1 MPEVIITEN
10 TVPGTDVLITVSRKT
25 SLVDGEVYYLT
36 TRQPGT
42 SDFVNYLQC
51 GRATEEEAHKQA
63 DFLWED
69 TVQRRDAPRF
79 FDSGTYE
86 IGQYVAATCRRC
98 NDRTGQ
104 HVQSSTDAGLVL
116 KCGRCHNRSLH
127 TPLVR
132 L

>member
-1 MPEVIITEN
+1 MPEIIITEN
-10 TVPGTDVLITVSRKT
+10 TVPGT
-25 SLVDGEVYYLT
+25 
-36 TRQPGT
+36 
-42 SDFVNYLQC
+42 
-51 GRATEEEAHKQA
+51 
-63 DFLWED
+63 
-69 TVQRRDAPRF
+69 PRF
-79 FDSGTYE
+79 FDSGTYK

-116 KCGRCHNRSLH
+116 KCGRCRNRSLH